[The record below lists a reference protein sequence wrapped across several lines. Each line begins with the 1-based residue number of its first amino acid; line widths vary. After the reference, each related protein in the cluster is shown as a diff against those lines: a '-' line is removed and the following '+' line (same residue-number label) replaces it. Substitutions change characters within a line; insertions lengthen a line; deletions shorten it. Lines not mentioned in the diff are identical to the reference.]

1 LIENSKK
8 TRFGHGWVED
18 GGLYPPHEEIY
29 MQGLWIEAS
38 RNLAE
43 MARIMGKD
51 GLAKTALSNAEQ
63 TRATMEQTYWL
74 DKNGF
79 YAFATKRP
87 PDEPPKADPGPNR
100 ARRLARM
107 QELAKASIIDE
118 DTVLPAVPLWWR
130 TMRDDR
136 AQAELDHLGS
146 GFMATDW
153 GTRIIS
159 NQSRLYDP
167 LSYHNGSVW
176 PLFTGWTSMGAY
188 AYGRPHVGYQAL
200 MANALLTYTSALG
213 YVTELLSGDFNQPF
227 GRSSHHQVWSEAM
240 VITPVVRGLLGLEV
254 SGGGKKLRFAPQL
267 PANWDHVEARNV
279 AVGKSRYDL
288 TLQRLAGRLTINI
301 TRSGSDSA
309 SDTLDLALEPS
320 FPLDARVRAVQIQGR
335 NIEFQTSR
343 IGDRQKVLVNFEMR
357 EQSVEVTFVYDEGS
371 DVYVKADIPAPGAE
385 SQGLRVLRSTAQE
398 NGLRLLLEGRSGR
411 TYRLFVRSPHQL
423 AETTGVKVG
432 RSDGPDQELI
442 LEFKGSPDDYS
453 RMDLIVP
460 FIRR

>member
-43 MARIMGKD
+43 MARVMGKS
-51 GLAKTALSNAEQ
+51 GLAKIALTNAEQ
-63 TRATMEQTYWL
+63 TRAAMEQIYWL
-74 DKNGF
+74 DKDGY

-100 ARRLARM
+100 VRRLARM
-107 QELAKASIIDE
+107 QELAKATIIDE

-130 TMRDDR
+130 TMSEER
-136 AQAELDHLGS
+136 AQSQLDHLGS

-153 GTRIIS
+153 GSRIIS

-176 PLFTGWTSMGAY
+176 PLFTGWASMGAY

-200 MANALLTYTSALG
+200 MANALLTYTSSLG

-240 VITPVVRGLLGLEV
+240 VVTPVVRGLFGIEV
-254 SGGGKKLRFAPQL
+254 SAGGKKLRFAPQL
-267 PANWDHVEARNV
+267 PANWDHVEARQV
-279 AVGKSRYDL
+279 AVGKSKYDL
-288 TLQRLAGRLTINI
+288 TLQRLAGRLVINI
-301 TRSGSDSA
+301 THSGPVSVPA
-309 SDTLDLALEPS
+309 TLDLTLAPS
-320 FPLDARVRAVQIQGR
+320 FPLDARVRAVQVGGR
-335 NIEFQTSR
+335 NIQFQTSQ
-343 IGDRQKVLVNFEMR
+343 IGDRQNALVNFEMR
-357 EQSVEVTFVYDEGS
+357 EQSVEVVFVYDEGS
-371 DVYVKADIPAPGAE
+371 DVYLTPEIPAPGAE
-385 SQGLRVLRSTAQE
+385 SQGLRVLRSIAQVDR
-398 NGLRLLLEGRSGR
+398 LRLVLEGRGGR
-411 TYRLFVRSPHQL
+411 TYKLFVRTPHQL
-423 AETTGVKVG
+423 AETTEVKVG
-432 RSDGPDQELI
+432 KSDGPDQELMI
-442 LEFKGSPDDYS
+442 EFNGSPDSYT
-453 RMDLIVP
+453 RLDLTVP
-460 FIRR
+460 FVRR